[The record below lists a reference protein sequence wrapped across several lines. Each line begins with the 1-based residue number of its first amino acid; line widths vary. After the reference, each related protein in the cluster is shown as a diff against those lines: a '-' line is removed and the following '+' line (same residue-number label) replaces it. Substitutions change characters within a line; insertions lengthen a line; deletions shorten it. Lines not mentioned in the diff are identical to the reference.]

1 MTVVERLRNRGVTP
15 RAVLYARFSSDN
27 QREES
32 IEAQLRAMHEYCSRN
47 SIVIIHEYCD
57 RAKSATTDDRPEF
70 LKMIAASREGDFD
83 FAIVHKLDRFS
94 RNRYDSAYYKRELKK
109 NGVQLLSVLEQMDDS
124 PESIILES
132 VLEGMSEY
140 YSKNLAREVMKGM
153 RESAMDCRYIG
164 GWIPYGFRVDPQTHR
179 YIINDY
185 EAEAVRMI
193 FRDVADGCGYNVVL
207 NKLNSMGYRTRLG
220 NTFSKET
227 LYEMLRNEKYNG
239 VYVFSRAAS
248 KDELGRRNNH
258 LDKPIEDQIR
268 IPGGMPKIVDDET
281 FARVQA
287 ILTSRKRHGRRDGKR
302 KYLLPGM
309 VFCGLCGHRYC
320 GDSMQ
325 TGGEKNRSVIGTYF
339 CNNRKNHGA
348 HACSNSNIHQEPL
361 EELVLQKIEE
371 IVFDESR
378 IPGIVQA
385 YRELCQ
391 QEDGTDKDKIRT
403 LRQNLKTVEQKINNI
418 VNIIANTGSAALVT
432 QLTQLEREKEL
443 LDVQIQEEER
453 SAEESE
459 LDEDAILA
467 AFRQAQKMFHNGTL
481 PQMEQIINLYLDRVV
496 VFPDYVEI
504 HLNNVPTNL
513 LNPSETKDE
522 PALGG
527 LHTFYIEKMCERNAP
542 QNRTRKKGKY
552 GYIILVKLHRKE
564 QKKAKSRRK
573 GQKETRA
580 QDGLDSSKT
589 GGAEGNRTPV
599 RKQLGKNFSG
609 RSLLFAF
616 PFPGGNKH
624 PTGIGSFMMRGMG
637 KAYHTHVLRLNHTR
651 ARVSGT
657 PRADGRLI
665 RQPGQQ
671 YCCQLNLRNC
681 PFYRGQAPRP
691 AIPASLPPSKPVRP
705 HGRLQNTV
713 GILQRIAV
721 LESSVRIGELIR
733 LRVGLAVGVHG
744 DGGNLLLHLGTVVA
758 VSLDGGD
765 GVHHV
770 HTGGYL
776 AEGGVLTV
784 QMLGVG
790 VHDEELAARGVGG
803 GGTRHAENTPLV
815 LQIVFDAVEEELA
828 LDAVAGAAHAG
839 AFGTAALNHEAGND
853 SVENQTVIKMVAA
866 QVDEVANALGRLVG
880 IQLALDDAAVFHG
893 DLKCGIH

>member
-32 IEAQLRAMHEYCSRN
+32 IEAQPRAMHEYCSRN
-47 SIVIIHEYCD
+47 SIVVIHEFCD

-287 ILTSRKRHGRRDGKR
+287 ILTSRKRHRRQKSKR
-302 KYLLPGM
+302 NYLLTGL

-325 TGGEKNRSVIGTYF
+325 TGKDRKVVGTYA
-339 CNNRKNHGA
+339 CNNRNNHGA
-348 HACSNSNIHQEPL
+348 RICRNQNVRQQPL
-361 EELVLQKIEE
+361 EELVLRKIEE

-391 QEDGTDKDKIRT
+391 QEEGEDKDKVRN

-443 LDVQIQEEER
+443 LDVKIQEEER

-527 LHTFYIEKMCERNAP
+527 LHTFYIEKMSDNILP
-542 QNRTRKKGKY
+542 KYQTGKIGQY
-552 GYIILVKLHRKE
+552 GYDILVKLHRKYE
-564 QKKAKSRRK
+564 KKNKSRRK
-573 GQKETRA
+573 GHNETQA
-580 QDGLDSSKT
+580 QIGLGLGES

-599 RKQLGKNFSG
+599 RRQLGGNFSG
-609 RSLLFAF
+609 RSLLFTF
-616 PFPGGNKH
+616 PHPGGNKH
-624 PTGIGSFMMRGMG
+624 PTGISSFMMHGMG
-637 KAYHTHVLRLNHTR
+637 KAYHTHGLHSNHT
-651 ARVSGT
+651 
-657 PRADGRLI
+657 
-665 RQPGQQ
+665 
-671 YCCQLNLRNC
+671 
-681 PFYRGQAPRP
+681 
-691 AIPASLPPSKPVRP
+691 
-705 HGRLQNTV
+705 
-713 GILQRIAV
+713 
-721 LESSVRIGELIR
+721 
-733 LRVGLAVGVHG
+733 
-744 DGGNLLLHLGTVVA
+744 
-758 VSLDGGD
+758 
-765 GVHHV
+765 
-770 HTGGYL
+770 
-776 AEGGVLTV
+776 
-784 QMLGVG
+784 
-790 VHDEELAARGVGG
+790 
-803 GGTRHAENTPLV
+803 
-815 LQIVFDAVEEELA
+815 
-828 LDAVAGAAHAG
+828 
-839 AFGTAALNHEAGND
+839 
-853 SVENQTVIKMVAA
+853 QT
-866 QVDEVANALGRLVG
+866 RLV
-880 IQLALDDAAVFHG
+880 
-893 DLKCGIH
+893 DLPGRMGA

>member
-287 ILTSRKRHGRRDGKR
+287 ILASRKRHGRRDGKR
-302 KYLLPGM
+302 KYLLTGM

-361 EELVLQKIEE
+361 EELVLRKIEE

-391 QEDGTDKDKIRT
+391 REDGEDKDKVRT

-453 SAEESE
+453 GTKEDD
-459 LDEDAILA
+459 LDEEAIRA

-481 PQMEQIINLYLDRVV
+481 PQMEQIINLYLDKVLV
-496 VFPDYVEI
+496 YPDYVEI

-527 LHTFYIEKMCERNAP
+527 LHTFYIEKMCEKNVP
-542 QNRTRKKGKY
+542 KNRTRKNGQY
-552 GYIILVKLHRKE
+552 GYNILVKLHRKQ
-564 QKKAKSRRK
+564 QKKTKSRRK

-609 RSLLFAF
+609 RSLLFTF
-616 PFPGGNKH
+616 PHPGGNKH
-624 PTGIGSFMMRGMG
+624 PTGISSFMMHGMG
-637 KAYHTHVLRLNHTR
+637 KAYHTHGLHSNHT
-651 ARVSGT
+651 
-657 PRADGRLI
+657 
-665 RQPGQQ
+665 
-671 YCCQLNLRNC
+671 
-681 PFYRGQAPRP
+681 
-691 AIPASLPPSKPVRP
+691 
-705 HGRLQNTV
+705 
-713 GILQRIAV
+713 
-721 LESSVRIGELIR
+721 
-733 LRVGLAVGVHG
+733 LA
-744 DGGNLLLHLGTVVA
+744 
-758 VSLDGGD
+758 
-765 GVHHV
+765 
-770 HTGGYL
+770 
-776 AEGGVLTV
+776 
-784 QMLGVG
+784 
-790 VHDEELAARGVGG
+790 
-803 GGTRHAENTPLV
+803 
-815 LQIVFDAVEEELA
+815 
-828 LDAVAGAAHAG
+828 
-839 AFGTAALNHEAGND
+839 
-853 SVENQTVIKMVAA
+853 
-866 QVDEVANALGRLVG
+866 RLV
-880 IQLALDDAAVFHG
+880 
-893 DLKCGIH
+893 DLPGRMGA

>member
-70 LKMIAASREGDFD
+70 LKMIAASREGNFD

-302 KYLLPGM
+302 KYLLTGM

-361 EELVLQKIEE
+361 EELVLRKIEE

-391 QEDGTDKDKIRT
+391 QEDGEDKEKIRT
-403 LRQNLKTVEQKINNI
+403 LRQNLKTVEQKIANI

-453 SAEESE
+453 DTKEND
-459 LDEDAILA
+459 LDEEAIRA
-467 AFRQAQKMFHNGTL
+467 AFRQAQKMFHSGTL
-481 PQMEQIINLYLDRVV
+481 PQMEQIINLYLDKVLV
-496 VFPDYVEI
+496 YPDYVEI

-513 LNPSETKDE
+513 LNPSQTKDE

-527 LHTFYIEKMCERNAP
+527 LHTFYIEKMCEKNAP
-542 QNRTRKKGKY
+542 QNRTRKNGQY
-552 GYIILVKLHRKE
+552 GYNILVKLNRKE

-624 PTGIGSFMMRGMG
+624 PTRIGSFIMRGMG

-657 PRADGRLI
+657 PGADGRLI

-671 YCCQLNLRNC
+671 
-681 PFYRGQAPRP
+681 
-691 AIPASLPPSKPVRP
+691 
-705 HGRLQNTV
+705 
-713 GILQRIAV
+713 
-721 LESSVRIGELIR
+721 
-733 LRVGLAVGVHG
+733 
-744 DGGNLLLHLGTVVA
+744 
-758 VSLDGGD
+758 
-765 GVHHV
+765 
-770 HTGGYL
+770 
-776 AEGGVLTV
+776 
-784 QMLGVG
+784 
-790 VHDEELAARGVGG
+790 
-803 GGTRHAENTPLV
+803 
-815 LQIVFDAVEEELA
+815 
-828 LDAVAGAAHAG
+828 
-839 AFGTAALNHEAGND
+839 
-853 SVENQTVIKMVAA
+853 
-866 QVDEVANALGRLVG
+866 
-880 IQLALDDAAVFHG
+880 
-893 DLKCGIH
+893 

>member
-179 YIINDY
+179 YIINGY

-302 KYLLPGM
+302 KYLLTGM

-361 EELVLQKIEE
+361 EELVLRKIEE
-371 IVFDESR
+371 IVFDESQ

-391 QEDGTDKDKIRT
+391 QEDGTDKEKIRT
-403 LRQNLKTVEQKINNI
+403 LRQNLKTVEQKIANI

-453 SAEESE
+453 DTKEND
-459 LDEDAILA
+459 LDEEAIRA
-467 AFRQAQKMFHNGTL
+467 AFRQAQKMFHSGTL
-481 PQMEQIINLYLDRVV
+481 PQMEQIINLYLDKVLV
-496 VFPDYVEI
+496 YPDYVEI
-504 HLNNVPTNL
+504 HLNNVPDNL
-513 LNPSETKDE
+513 LNPSQTMDK

-527 LHTFYIEKMCERNAP
+527 LHTFYIEKMCEKNAP

-624 PTGIGSFMMRGMG
+624 STGIGSFMMRGMG

-657 PRADGRLI
+657 PGADGRLI

-671 YCCQLNLRNC
+671 
-681 PFYRGQAPRP
+681 
-691 AIPASLPPSKPVRP
+691 
-705 HGRLQNTV
+705 
-713 GILQRIAV
+713 
-721 LESSVRIGELIR
+721 
-733 LRVGLAVGVHG
+733 
-744 DGGNLLLHLGTVVA
+744 
-758 VSLDGGD
+758 
-765 GVHHV
+765 
-770 HTGGYL
+770 
-776 AEGGVLTV
+776 
-784 QMLGVG
+784 
-790 VHDEELAARGVGG
+790 
-803 GGTRHAENTPLV
+803 
-815 LQIVFDAVEEELA
+815 
-828 LDAVAGAAHAG
+828 
-839 AFGTAALNHEAGND
+839 
-853 SVENQTVIKMVAA
+853 
-866 QVDEVANALGRLVG
+866 
-880 IQLALDDAAVFHG
+880 
-893 DLKCGIH
+893 